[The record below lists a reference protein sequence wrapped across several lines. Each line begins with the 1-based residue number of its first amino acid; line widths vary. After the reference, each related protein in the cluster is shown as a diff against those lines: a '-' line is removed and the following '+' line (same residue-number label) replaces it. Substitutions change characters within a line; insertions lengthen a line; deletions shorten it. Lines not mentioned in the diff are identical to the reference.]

1 MKVMHVLNTSSFS
14 GAENIAI
21 TIINSTKETVDSCY
35 VAFDGDIRNILN
47 KNNIQFIP
55 IKKMSISEIR
65 RAVKLF
71 RPDILHAHD
80 FTTSVV
86 AALSFVK
93 APIISH
99 LHNNTP
105 WIKTI
110 CPKSIMYLLAS
121 FRIVKILGVSQS
133 IFDEYIFGKIIS
145 KKAAVIPNSID
156 TSAIIQKSKLK
167 SSNNSIYDIAYLGR
181 LSQQKNPLRFIRIIE
196 QMLSVRPELKAV
208 MIGAGEMEAECRSQ
222 LLAKGLTDM
231 VDMLG
236 FLENPYP
243 ILSRVKMLVMP
254 SLWEGFGLAAVEA
267 LALGVPVIASP
278 VGGLVDI
285 VTEKCG
291 KLCQSDDEFVT
302 EISRL
307 LDDMDYRKTKSENAF
322 KRAVEMDNNEKYMND
337 LLEIYKDICRLV

>member
-1 MKVMHVLNTSSFS
+1 MKVMHILNTSSFS
-14 GAENIAI
+14 GAENVAI
-21 TIINSTKETVDSCY
+21 TIINATKDSVNSCY
-35 VAFDGDIRNILN
+35 VSFDGSIRNILN
-47 KNNIQFIP
+47 KNNIQFIA
-55 IKKMSISEIR
+55 IDNMSISEIR

-71 RPDILHAHD
+71 LPDIIHAHD
-80 FTTSVV
+80 YTTSVV

-93 APIISH
+93 TPIISH
-99 LHNNTP
+99 LHNNSP

-110 CPKSIMYLLAS
+110 CPKSIMYLLTS

-145 KKAAVIPNSID
+145 KKATVIPNSID

-181 LSQQKNPLRFIRIIE
+181 LSPPKNPLRFIRIIE

-208 MIGAGEMEAECRSQ
+208 MIGAGEMEVECRSL
-222 LLAKGLTDM
+222 LLAKGLTDI

-267 LALGVPVIASP
+267 LALGVTVIASP

-291 KLCQSDDEFVT
+291 KLCQSDEEFIA

-307 LDDMDYRKTKSENAF
+307 LDDANYRKTKSENAYI
-322 KRAVEMDNNEKYMND
+322 RAAEIDNSEKYTND
-337 LLEIYKDICRLV
+337 LLEIYTNICIV